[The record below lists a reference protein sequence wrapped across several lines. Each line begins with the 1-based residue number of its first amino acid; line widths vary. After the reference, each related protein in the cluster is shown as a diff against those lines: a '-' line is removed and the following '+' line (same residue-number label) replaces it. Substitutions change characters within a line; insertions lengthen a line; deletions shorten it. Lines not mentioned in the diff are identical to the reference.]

1 MNGTEHYMMLGS
13 PRGLS
18 MDPINAPESAPVPDS
33 QSLVVEP
40 ERTRLL
46 APTWHTVV
54 LIVVLLAFSA
64 LGAIAQHPVANKGG
78 RIPQY
83 LTTMAWEWILTGYVI
98 WGVKKSGTTLGQL
111 IGGKWKQF
119 EDFLL
124 DVAIAVGFLFVSWI
138 VLGALAYAIGF
149 AKQSNVEAARKQLEF
164 MIPQSTLDIV
174 IAVLLA
180 LTAGFCEEVIFRG
193 YLQRQFGLMAK
204 NAWIGIALAAV
215 AFGASHGYEGWQRM
229 IIIAVF
235 GAMFG
240 VVAHYAKSLRPG
252 MMTHALHDSI
262 ALVALKFVKMVK

>member
-1 MNGTEHYMMLGS
+1 
-13 PRGLS
+13 
-18 MDPINAPESAPVPDS
+18 MDPLNAPNTAPVPDLPPMA
-33 QSLVVEP
+33 QEP

-46 APTWHTVV
+46 APVWHTVV

-64 LGAIAQHPVANKGG
+64 LGAVSDHPVSKQGG

-83 LTTMAWEWILTGYVI
+83 LMTMAWEWILTVFVI
-98 WGVKKSGTTLGQL
+98 WGASKSGTGLREL
-111 IGGKWKQF
+111 IGGKWQQF

-124 DVAIAVGFLFVSWI
+124 DIAMAVGFLFVSWL

-149 AKQSNVEAARKQLEF
+149 AKQANVETARKQLEF
-164 MIPQSTLDIV
+164 MVPQSTLDVIV
-174 IAVLLA
+174 AVLLA

-193 YLQRQFGLMAK
+193 YLQRQFGRMTD
-204 NAWIGIALAAV
+204 NAWAGIILAAL

-240 VVAHYAKSLRPG
+240 IMAHYAKSLRPG
-252 MMTHALHDSI
+252 MISHALHDSI
-262 ALVALKFVKMVK
+262 ALIALKFVKVIK